1 MDSTSLLRYERD
13 FELILESK
21 PKPEMSFEDLRCLF
35 RHHWVDDKKR
45 YPTERQRIQ
54 MSLLL
59 LLSAFTASRP
69 GAILANG
76 SAQESRNQ
84 FLRYRD
90 IELMLVAE
98 PGKRDIWVMKV
109 TFMFLKAHQVRSNP

>member
-1 MDSTSLLRYERD
+1 MDK
-13 FELILESK
+13 K

-35 RHHWVDDKKR
+35 RHHWIVDEKR
-45 YPTERQRIQ
+45 YSTARQRIQ

-69 GAILANG
+69 GAIFASGRAEEN
-76 SAQESRNQ
+76 RNQ

-90 IELMLVAE
+90 IKHMLVTE
-98 PGKRDIWVMKV
+98 SGKQDMWVIKV
-109 TFMFLKAHQVRSNP
+109 TFVYLKGHI